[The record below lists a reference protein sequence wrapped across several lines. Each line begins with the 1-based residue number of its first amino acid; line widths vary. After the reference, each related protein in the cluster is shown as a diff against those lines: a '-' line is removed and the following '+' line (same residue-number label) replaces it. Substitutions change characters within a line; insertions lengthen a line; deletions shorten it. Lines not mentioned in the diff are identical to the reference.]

1 MSSTEPRF
9 GSKLGMILS
18 VLGIAVGT
26 GNIWRF
32 PRIVAQN
39 GGAEGAGAFLLV
51 WILFLVVWSL
61 PLIIAEYAL
70 GRHGRKGVVGAFV
83 RAAGTRFAWMG
94 AFVAFVAA
102 AIMCYYAVVAGWC
115 MYFFGL
121 MLGAPLPETTAAAM
135 AQWEGLQASYWPL
148 ILLVVALSIGGIIV
162 VRGIA
167 VIERVNKILI
177 PTLLGIVVISVVRAV
192 TLDGASAGLAF
203 LFTPDWSILNN
214 PTVWLEA
221 LTQNAWDT
229 GAGWGLILTY
239 GAYMQTRHGIV
250 TSSLMTGIG
259 NNLVSLMAA
268 VMIFGTVFA
277 ILGAEMSRAEVL
289 AVMQTSGPA
298 STGLTFIW
306 MPQLLGTLPGGK
318 IFATLFFLG
327 LSFAAFT
334 SLISM
339 IELSTRVLVD
349 AGWERTKAV
358 GTVIIFG
365 IVVGSPSA
373 LNLTFLGNQD
383 FVWGVALMIS
393 GALIALAVRAHGINT
408 FRTAQIDASE
418 DRVKAGR
425 VWEILIGY
433 IVPLQ
438 AAILLGWWLWR
449 AATEYAPD
457 SWYNPLDPYSVMTCL
472 VQWGAMM
479 ALFYALNDRLARS
492 GLETA

>member
-1 MSSTEPRF
+1 
-9 GSKLGMILS
+9 
-18 VLGIAVGT
+18 
-26 GNIWRF
+26 
-32 PRIVAQN
+32 
-39 GGAEGAGAFLLV
+39 
-51 WILFLVVWSL
+51 
-61 PLIIAEYAL
+61 
-70 GRHGRKGVVGAFV
+70 
-83 RAAGTRFAWMG
+83 
-94 AFVAFVAA
+94 
-102 AIMCYYAVVAGWC
+102 
-115 MYFFGL
+115 
-121 MLGAPLPETTAAAM
+121 
-135 AQWEGLQASYWPL
+135 
-148 ILLVVALSIGGIIV
+148 
-162 VRGIA
+162 
-167 VIERVNKILI
+167 
-177 PTLLGIVVISVVRAV
+177 
-192 TLDGASAGLAF
+192 
-203 LFTPDWSILNN
+203 
-214 PTVWLEA
+214 
-221 LTQNAWDT
+221 
-229 GAGWGLILTY
+229 
-239 GAYMQTRHGIV
+239 
-250 TSSLMTGIG
+250 
-259 NNLVSLMAA
+259 
-268 VMIFGTVFA
+268 
-277 ILGAEMSRAEVL
+277 MSRAEVL
-289 AVMQTSGPA
+289 EVMQTSGPA

-318 IFATLFFLG
+318 VFATLFFLG

-393 GALIALAVRAHGINT
+393 GALIALAVRAYGIT
-408 FRTAQIDASE
+408 AFRSEHIDASE

-438 AAILLGWWLWR
+438 AVILLGWWLWR

-457 SWYNPLDPYSVMTCL
+457 SWFNPLDPYSVMTCL